1 VIRGEYISPAE
12 MDLLKNNGALQRTNV
27 PSKKSKK
34 TGQKQ
39 SIKWFPG
46 AKMHRSLEIAARR
59 GIEDIRKLLVA
70 VGNDIGDLDRNM
82 SISKLVAKMRIA

>member
-1 VIRGEYISPAE
+1 
-12 MDLLKNNGALQRTNV
+12 MDLLRNNGALQRANV
-27 PSKKSKK
+27 PSNKFKK
-34 TGQKQ
+34 TGQTQ

-70 VGNDIGDLDRNM
+70 VGNDISDLDRTM
-82 SISKLVAKMRIA
+82 SVSKLVAKMRIA